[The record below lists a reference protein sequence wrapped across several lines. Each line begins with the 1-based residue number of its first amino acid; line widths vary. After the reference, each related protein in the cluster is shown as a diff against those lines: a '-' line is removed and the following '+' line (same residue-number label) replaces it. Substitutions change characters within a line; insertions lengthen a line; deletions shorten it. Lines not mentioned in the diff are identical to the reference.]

1 MTNISL
7 QSENRK
13 RGERDTKHV
22 TIIDANKDTDRKTK
36 VYRKR
41 IEKTV
46 REILAWPSKFC
57 KVMKSFF
64 FFVIEVLKSVSSS
77 TDRH

>member
-1 MTNISL
+1 VSL
-7 QSENRK
+7 R
-13 RGERDTKHV
+13 ERDIKHV

-36 VYRKR
+36 AYRKR

-64 FFVIEVLKSVSSS
+64 FVIEVLKSVSSS

>member
-1 MTNISL
+1 VSL
-7 QSENRK
+7 R
-13 RGERDTKHV
+13 ERDIT
-22 TIIDANKDTDRKTK
+22 TIIEANKDTDRKTK

-41 IEKTV
+41 IEKKTV

-64 FFVIEVLKSVSSS
+64 FVIEVLKSVSSS